1 MSVKQVGRIVNIIFT
16 TMDKIK
22 ILETEVEEL
31 KALLI
36 SIVRKAQPSVG
47 TFITRKEI
55 MEIMG
60 WNARQFKYNVQFLKP
75 FGLIHASGYRMPYKG
90 FMAYLDA
97 KNEGGNG
104 AIKKFIT

>member
-1 MSVKQVGRIVNIIFT
+1 MDRVQIIENE
-16 TMDKIK
+16 
-22 ILETEVEEL
+22 LEEL
-31 KALLI
+31 KALLV

-60 WNARQFKYNVQFLKP
+60 WNARQFKYNVQFLEP
-75 FGLIHASGYRMPYKG
+75 FGLIQASGYRMPYKG
-90 FMAYLDA
+90 FIAYLEA

-104 AIKKFIT
+104 AIKKFII

>member
-1 MSVKQVGRIVNIIFT
+1 MDRYQNIENQ
-16 TMDKIK
+16 
-22 ILETEVEEL
+22 LEEL
-31 KALLI
+31 KALLV

-75 FGLIHASGYRMPYKG
+75 FGLIQASGYRMPYKG
-90 FMAYLDA
+90 FIAYLET

>member
-1 MSVKQVGRIVNIIFT
+1 MKIINLIFFD
-16 TMDKIK
+16 MDKTKTIE
-22 ILETEVEEL
+22 IETEEL

-36 SIVRKAQPSVG
+36 SIIRKVQPNVSA
-47 TFITRKEI
+47 FITRKEI

-75 FGLIHASGYRMPYKG
+75 FGLIQASGYRMPYKG
-90 FMAYLDA
+90 FMAYLET

-104 AIKKFIT
+104 AIKKFLI

>member
-1 MSVKQVGRIVNIIFT
+1 MDRSQNIENQ
-16 TMDKIK
+16 
-22 ILETEVEEL
+22 LEEL
-31 KALLI
+31 KALLV

-75 FGLIHASGYRMPYKG
+75 FGLIQASGYRMPYKG
-90 FMAYLDA
+90 FMAYLEA
-97 KNEGGNG
+97 KNEDGNG

>member
-1 MSVKQVGRIVNIIFT
+1 MVNVK
-16 TMDKIK
+16 TM
-22 ILETEVEEL
+22 ETELEEL
-31 KALLI
+31 KALLV
-36 SIVRKAQPSVG
+36 SIIRKAQPSVG

-75 FGLIHASGYRMPYKG
+75 FGLIQASGYRMPYKG
-90 FMAYLDA
+90 FIAYLET